1 LQVIPV
7 MDLLDGLIVR
17 AYRGERDKY
26 RPMESPLVNSPHPVK
41 VAKALLHVTG
51 GSDLY
56 VADLNAI
63 QDMEDN
69 LEVLQKVRKET
80 MATLWIDAGTGCL
93 DEVLYLMSEIPSCKV
108 VVGSETLES
117 SEELEKIARKCPM
130 DRVVFSL
137 DIKEGKILTR
147 EGSPFWGVSLEEGIG
162 LLKEAEWEKVIILT
176 LDGVGTGSG
185 LPLQMYERAIQRA
198 PEISFYGGGG
208 FSSKNE
214 LFALKKL
221 NMAGLLVATALHEGR
236 ITKKD
241 IKELAS

>member
-1 LQVIPV
+1 

-17 AYRGERDKY
+17 AYRGERNKY

-41 VAKALLHVTG
+41 VAKALLYVTG

-63 QDMEDN
+63 QDMGNN
-69 LEVLQKVRKET
+69 LEVLRKVREET

-93 DEVLYLMSEIPSCKV
+93 DEVLYLMSKIPSCKV

-117 SEELEKIARKCPM
+117 SEEFERISKVCQE
-130 DRVVFSL
+130 DRMIFSL
-137 DIKEGKILTR
+137 DMKKGSILTR
-147 EGSPFWGVSLEEGIG
+147 SESPLAGKTLEEGID
-162 LLKEAEWEKVIILT
+162 LLRLAGWRRVILLT
-176 LDGVGTGSG
+176 LDGVGTGRG
-185 LPLQMYERAIQRA
+185 LPLKMYERATRKA
-198 PEISFYGGGG
+198 PDMSLYGGGG
-208 FSSKNE
+208 FKSRDE
-214 LFALKKL
+214 LFALKRL

-241 IKELAS
+241 IEELAS

>member
-1 LQVIPV
+1 MQIIPV
-7 MDLLDGLIVR
+7 MDVLGGLVVR

-26 RPMESPLVNSPHPVK
+26 RPIESPLINSPDPVR
-41 VAKALLHVTG
+41 VAKALLDITG
-51 GSDLY
+51 GSHIY
-56 VADLNAI
+56 VADLDAI
-63 QDMEDN
+63 QGKGNNFDILRTVQEAI
-69 LEVLQKVRKET
+69 K
-80 MATLWIDAGTGCL
+80 AILWIDAGTGSL
-93 DEVLYLMSEIPSCKV
+93 NEVLCLLSEISSCKAV
-108 VVGSETLES
+108 IGSETLES
-117 SEELEKIARKCPM
+117 REEFEKITRKCPM

-137 DIKEGKILTR
+137 DIKDGKILTR
-147 EGSPFWGVSLEEGIG
+147 EGSPFWGVSLEEGID
-162 LLKEAEWEKVIILT
+162 LLKKAEWKKVIILT
-176 LDGVGTGSG
+176 LDGVGTGRG

-241 IKELAS
+241 IEELAS